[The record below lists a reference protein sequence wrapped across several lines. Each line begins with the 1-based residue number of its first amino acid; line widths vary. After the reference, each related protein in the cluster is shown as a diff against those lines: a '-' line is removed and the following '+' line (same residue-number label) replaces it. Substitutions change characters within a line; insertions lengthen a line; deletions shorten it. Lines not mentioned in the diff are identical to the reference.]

1 MGNRRMGLAR
11 MEALL
16 EAVDRDLNL
25 VNSTLTNCT
34 ITTSAACS
42 FSGVVTHTAAIKSE
56 GGLAPNNSVGAICNA
71 LSVSTDGFGM
81 YEVLFETDFGGY
93 TATATDNGL
102 IKTAITIPTDSM
114 IIGGSAMV
122 TEVVGQNNTSTIDLV
137 SATTAGSDTADE
149 AVSAV
154 LTIIDGADF
163 KSSSL
168 GALGAFLPTVYA
180 NSAVHHIGSTGT
192 STTLCW
198 INKGAGNGTAAYVS
212 GKIMVYLK
220 YLGSG
225 PAVADTRV

>member
-1 MGNRRMGLAR
+1 MGNRRMGLGR

-16 EAVDRDLNL
+16 EQVDRELNL
-25 VNSTLTNCT
+25 VNSTLLNCT
-34 ITTSAACS
+34 ITTSALAT
-42 FSGVVTHTAAIKSE
+42 FSGGVDLG
-56 GGLAPNNSVGAICNA
+56 GGLAPANSVGAICNA
-71 LSVSTDGFGM
+71 LAISADGYGM
-81 YEVLFETDFGGY
+81 YEVLFETDLGGY

-114 IIGGSAMV
+114 VIGGSAMV

-137 SATTAGSDTADE
+137 SATTALTDTADE
-149 AVSAV
+149 ATTAV
-154 LTIIDGADF
+154 LTLIDGADF

-168 GALGAFLPTVYA
+168 GALGAFLPMVYA
-180 NSAVHHIGSTGT
+180 NSTVHHIGTTGT
-192 STTLCW
+192 STTLAW
-198 INKGAGNGTAAYVS
+198 INKGTGNGTSAYLS

>member
-1 MGNRRMGLAR
+1 MGNRRMGLGR

-25 VNSTLTNCT
+25 ANTTLTNCT
-34 ITTSAACS
+34 ITTDQVATFTNS
-42 FSGVVTHTAAIKSE
+42 VKSV
-56 GGLAPNNSVGAICNA
+56 GGLAPSNSVGAICNA
-71 LSVSTDGFGM
+71 LAISADGFGM
-81 YEVLFETDFGGY
+81 YEVLFEVDFGGY

-114 IIGGSAMV
+114 IIGGSAMT

-137 SATTAGSDTADE
+137 SATTAHTDTADE
-149 AVSAV
+149 AVTAV

-168 GALGAFLPTVYA
+168 GALGSFLPMVYA
-180 NSAVHHIGSTGT
+180 NDTVHHIGSTGT
-192 STTLCW
+192 STTLAW
-198 INKGAGNGTAAYVS
+198 INKGTGNGTSAYSS